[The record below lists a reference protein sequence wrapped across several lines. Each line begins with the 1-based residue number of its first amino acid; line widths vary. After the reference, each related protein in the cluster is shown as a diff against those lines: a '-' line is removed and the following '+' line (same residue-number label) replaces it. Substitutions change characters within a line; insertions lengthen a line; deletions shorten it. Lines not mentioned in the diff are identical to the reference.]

1 MQKCIIDAQKSM
13 NVISTNTKGIRV
25 DEINLD
31 KKIKQYSKGH
41 YLVVNYSLEY
51 LQKKALVLEGV
62 LNKTLKKFFK
72 DKDLRKILVIGL
84 GNPNVLGD
92 TLGIKVTN
100 KMIAT
105 NQYNFLTIPKVILFN
120 PNVVNNTGIN
130 SFELIKA
137 LVNKEK
143 PSMIII
149 IDSLCSKNASVLN
162 QAIEINDC
170 GIIPSANLSINK
182 NISYETFKI
191 PLIFI
196 GVPLLWKVKKNYY
209 TDYNILEVLETTSE
223 ILAKSLMKAIM

>member
-13 NVISTNTKGIRV
+13 NVISTSMKGIRI

-31 KKIKQYSKGH
+31 KRIKQYSKGH
-41 YLVVNYSLEY
+41 YLVINYTLEY

-62 LNKTLKKFFK
+62 LNKTLKKFLK

-130 SFELIKA
+130 SFELIKT

-149 IDSLCSKNASVLN
+149 IDSLCSKNARVLN
-162 QAIEINDC
+162 RAIEINDC

-191 PLIFI
+191 PLAFI

-209 TDYNILEVLETTSE
+209 TD
-223 ILAKSLMKAIM
+223 